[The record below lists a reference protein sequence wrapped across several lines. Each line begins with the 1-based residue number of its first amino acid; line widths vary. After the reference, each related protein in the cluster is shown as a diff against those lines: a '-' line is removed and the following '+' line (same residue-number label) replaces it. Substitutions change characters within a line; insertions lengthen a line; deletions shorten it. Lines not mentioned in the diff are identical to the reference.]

1 MQKLG
6 GVVIRMQPNL
16 DNLIYIIGNQQIV
29 DKIDAQPVMEPFADK
44 VVTFLNAVSRAIMN
58 NKEADAYPDVITF
71 AFWCRR
77 ASIEIM
83 KKEYVRA
90 HGGIEESENN
100 TSINNRSIRYGRG
113 CVFHIAP
120 SNVAVNYAYSLVVG
134 ILAGNTNIVRLP
146 SKYFPQVNL
155 INSGIKTAIEKYPQF
170 APYIC
175 MVEYGHEKKVTD
187 YFSLKCDTRVIW
199 GGDNTIAEI
208 RKSPLKPRA
217 NEITFADRYSISVID
232 SQKYL
237 GMDDKERIAS
247 NFYNDTYLFDQNACT
262 SPRIVIWLGKEETC
276 RKSQETFWSKLMPL
290 VEEKFVLSPVQA
302 VSKLASVYKIGVNFD
317 GVRLNEAVSYKSSN
331 KLVRVQVQKLSQ
343 ELMEHRNNSGFFM
356 EYYTENLKEIEPLCV
371 GKCQTLS
378 YLGVAKEEIKQF
390 LLDSKPRGIDRA
402 VLIGKTM
409 NFDLIWDGYDLIG
422 QLTKIVV

>member
-1 MQKLG
+1 MQT
-6 GVVIRMQPNL
+6 NL
-16 DNLIYIIGNQQIV
+16 DNLIYIIGDQQTV
-29 DKIDAQPVMEPFADK
+29 DKIDTQPVMEPFADK
-44 VVTFLNAVSRAIMN
+44 VVTFLNAVSNAIMD
-58 NKEADAYPDVITF
+58 NKEAGVYPDVVTL

-77 ASIEIM
+77 ASVEIM
-83 KKEYVRA
+83 KKGYVKS
-90 HGGIEESENN
+90 HGGTEESKDNA
-100 TSINNRSIRYGRG
+100 SINNRPIRYGRG

-120 SNVAVNYAYSLVVG
+120 SNVPVNYAYSLVVG
-134 ILAGNTNIVRLP
+134 LLAGNTNIVRLP

-155 INSGIKTAIEKYPQF
+155 INSGIKTAIDEYPQF

-175 MVEYGHEKKVTD
+175 IVEYGHEEEVTD

-217 NEITFADRYSISVID
+217 NEITFADRYSISVIG

-237 GMDDKERIAS
+237 GMDDKEGIAS

-262 SPRIVIWLGKEETC
+262 SPRIVIWLGEEETC
-276 RKSQETFWSKLMPL
+276 RESQETFWSKLMPL
-290 VEEKFVLSPVQA
+290 VEEKFVLHSVQA
-302 VSKLASVYKIGVNFD
+302 VSKLASVYKIGANFD
-317 GVRLNEAVSYKSSN
+317 GVRLNGAVSYKPSN

-343 ELMEHRNNSGFFM
+343 GLMEYRNNSGFFM
-356 EYYTENLKEIEPLCV
+356 EYYAENLKEIEPLCV
-371 GKCQTLS
+371 DKCQTLS

-390 LLDSKPRGIDRA
+390 LLDSKPRGVDRA

-422 QLTKIVV
+422 QLTRIVV